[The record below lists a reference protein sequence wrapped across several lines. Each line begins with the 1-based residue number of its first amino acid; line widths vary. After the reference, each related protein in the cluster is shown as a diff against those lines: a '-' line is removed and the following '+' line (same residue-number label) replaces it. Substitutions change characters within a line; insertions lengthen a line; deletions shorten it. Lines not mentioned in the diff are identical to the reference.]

1 MIGEVYLS
9 KIGIAI
15 HYFSDVFVRG
25 KSIYGGWG
33 KEEVFY
39 AKDGAL
45 YGILL
50 YEVLDED
57 VLRGIRYGCRCVY

>member
-1 MIGEVYLS
+1 MVREVYLF

-15 HYFSDVFVRG
+15 HYFSDILVRG

-33 KEEVFY
+33 EEGVFF
-39 AKDGAL
+39 AEDGAL

-50 YEVLDED
+50 YEVLDVD
-57 VLRGIRYGCRCVY
+57 VLRGIRYGRWYGY